1 MSKKNSKG
9 TPATIALEKAG
20 IKFDILSY
28 EHDSDQTHYGEE
40 TCKKLGLD
48 PRSVLKTLIVDL
60 NPNGKQKLAVAV
72 VPVAGMLDL
81 KSVAKNFGVK
91 KAEMANPKDAERSSG
106 YVTGGISPLGQRTK
120 LPTLIVAS
128 VENLEKVYCSGG
140 KRGFSLVLDPKDL
153 ASATNAKFAQLGR
166 DNYFHN

>member
-60 NPNGKQKLAVAV
+60 NPIGTQKLAVAV

-81 KSVAKNFGVK
+81 KSVA
-91 KAEMANPKDAERSSG
+91 
-106 YVTGGISPLGQRTK
+106 
-120 LPTLIVAS
+120 
-128 VENLEKVYCSGG
+128 
-140 KRGFSLVLDPKDL
+140 
-153 ASATNAKFAQLGR
+153 
-166 DNYFHN
+166 